1 MNELTLLLTLAAVHS
16 VALLSPG
23 PDFALVVQNV
33 TRHGRRSGLCI
44 ALGLSLGILLHTALS
59 LTGVSYLIQQH
70 ESVFAV
76 VQLLGGGFL
85 LYLGLTALWASYQ
98 GWQQASVLAET
109 PSVSLV
115 HSPLQAVLK
124 GLTTNL
130 LNPKALVFFVSL
142 MSTLVPA
149 NVSLAVKGLAAALL
163 FVLSL
168 GWFSLLAWWLS
179 SSAMQQRLAQA
190 SHYVDALCGGIFSLL
205 GGGIL
210 LSRLAAI

>member
-23 PDFALVVQNV
+23 PDFALVVQHAA
-33 TRHGRRSGLCI
+33 RHGRRSGLCI

-85 LYLGLTALWASYQ
+85 LYLGVTALWASYQ
-98 GWQQASVLAET
+98 GWQQVAVAETASVA
-109 PSVSLV
+109 LV

-124 GLTTNL
+124 GLATNL

-149 NVSLAVKGLAAALL
+149 NVSLAVKGLATALL
-163 FVLSL
+163 FALSL
-168 GWFSLLAWWLS
+168 GWFALLAWWLS
-179 SSAMQQRLAQA
+179 SSAMQQRLARA
-190 SHYVDALCGGIFSLL
+190 SHYIDALCGGIFSVL